1 MPQDIVPI
9 VGRELPKVLQPVPRV
24 KTPDSIPIQPD
35 SEIRK
40 ELAVKEDQKGQAVES
55 NISSTQQIQTL
66 KGTNIDAIA

>member
-1 MPQDIVPI
+1 MLD
-9 VGRELPKVLQPVPRV
+9 L
-24 KTPDSIPIQPD
+24 S
-35 SEIRK
+35 RK